1 MSTPD
6 LKALFK
12 VEYGLY
18 VITSNDGKKDNGF
31 ICNSVLQLSSNPT
44 YIGVSINKANYTH
57 DTVMETKRMNV
68 CPIVED
74 ASFSLFKR
82 FGFQS
87 GRDTNKLEGFHTERS
102 ENGLPYLDEFAN
114 SYISLHV
121 TKTVDFPS
129 HTLFI
134 CEIEDAKVLNDYPTM
149 SYGYY
154 HKNVKPKPEKKPEAA
169 KPGMKKWV
177 CTICGYVYEGE
188 ELPADFIC
196 PICKHPASDFEEL
209 K

>member
-1 MSTPD
+1 MSD

-18 VITSNDGKKDNGF
+18 VITTNDGRKDNGF
-31 ICNSVLQLSSNPT
+31 ICNSVLQISSNPT
-44 YIGVSINKANYTH
+44 YVAVSINKANYTH
-57 DTVMETKRMNV
+57 DTVLKTKKMNV

-87 GRDTNKLEGFHTERS
+87 GKDTNKFEGFHAERS
-102 ENGLPYLDEFAN
+102 ENGLLYLDEFAN
-114 SYISLHV
+114 SYLSLNV
-121 TKTVDFPS
+121 VNTIDYPS

-154 HKNVKPKPEKKPEAA
+154 HKNVKPKPEKKAEPK

-177 CTICGYVYEGE
+177 CTICGYVYEGT

-196 PICKHPASDFEEL
+196 PICKHPASDFEEV
-209 K
+209 KE